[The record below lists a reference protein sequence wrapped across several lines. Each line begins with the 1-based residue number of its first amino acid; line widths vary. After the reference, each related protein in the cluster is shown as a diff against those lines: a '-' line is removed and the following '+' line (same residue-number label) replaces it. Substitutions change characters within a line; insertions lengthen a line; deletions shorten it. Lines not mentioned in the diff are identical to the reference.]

1 MRILVLSTKSKST
14 RILISHIN
22 REWTCRWSAEMEEA
36 FENTELP
43 TANLHVDTKAFARIV
58 CALLDI
64 PGIA

>member
-1 MRILVLSTKSKST
+1 
-14 RILISHIN
+14 
-22 REWTCRWSAEMEEA
+22 MEEA
-36 FENTELP
+36 FENNELP